1 MIRQHSNGTELTF
14 LNGYSASMA
23 FYDGQCRLSAAG
35 ITAKTIHLMWTAY
48 GGVHQDHGMVN
59 ATELAFYLA
68 KLADLPTIM
77 GSYAEKFK
85 ETPPRYLHNRLG
97 AIYLGRYDRTHL
109 MTEVTDDLWYQD
121 GKVYARF
128 GDHHHDVCDDTQEPN
143 HPAIKAAFCRA
154 ARLGLMEVRL
164 VS

>member
-23 FYDGQCRLSAAG
+23 FYDGQCEVSAAG

-48 GGVHQDHGMVN
+48 GGVHQDYGMVTAN
-59 ATELAFYLA
+59 ELATCLE
-68 KLADLPTIM
+68 KLADLPMIM
-77 GSYAEKFK
+77 GQYAEKFK

-97 AIYLGRYDRTHL
+97 AIYLGRYDRMH
-109 MTEVTDDLWYQD
+109 MVQVTDDLWYQD
-121 GKVYARF
+121 GKVYARY
-128 GDHHHDVCDDTQEPN
+128 GDHHDDVCDDTQEPN
-143 HPAIKAAFCRA
+143 HPAIKAAFIRA
-154 ARLGLMEVRL
+154 LKLGLMEARL